1 MEIHVDVVER
11 GEATAQERKKLVA
24 EKLIA
29 LITEDLRR
37 EVADEAEKTAAR
49 KGEGARQ
56 EP

>member
-37 EVADEAEKTAAR
+37 EVADEAEKTAAW